1 MIYPYIKVNPKV
13 ADYLE
18 LKSQRGMLP
27 DGNYLLWKHDLISLG
42 GNNEETLA
50 RIGAVGMD
58 GRQARDEQKGTSCAV
73 LPVATDERFRMEPA
87 ADEETAEPEAVAGEG
102 DGDE

>member
-18 LKSQRGMLP
+18 LTSQRGMLP

-58 GRQARDEQKGTSCAV
+58 GRQARDEQKGKSCTP
-73 LPVATDERFRMEPA
+73 LPIATDERFRMEPA
-87 ADEETAEPEAVAGEG
+87 EIEENVEQEPVAEEG
-102 DGDE
+102 DSNE